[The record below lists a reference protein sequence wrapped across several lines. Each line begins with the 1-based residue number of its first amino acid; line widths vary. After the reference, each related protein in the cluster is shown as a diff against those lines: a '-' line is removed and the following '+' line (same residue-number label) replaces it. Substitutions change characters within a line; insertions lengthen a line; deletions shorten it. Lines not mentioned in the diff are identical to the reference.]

1 MYRNRFTSGTS
12 TSTSPA
18 NGVYGSNKAGTF
30 LKDAING
37 VDCLDIILMGDSNI
51 SSGEYGYS
59 SGFSR
64 VLFDF
69 LKAPEYATA
78 LFPTGVSYP
87 SSGAP
92 NTHPQAYKT
101 MLGNMTT
108 PTTGTSTFV
117 QIIRPNNS
125 TDIGPI
131 GSRGNVLTSA
141 VHEVGTNKPKFACLE
156 ADLYNT
162 YTANYSDS
170 LYISDYCQYVLPSIG
185 FYGNNVDFGGAVG
198 TISTWSLNSYL
209 SKCPSIADWALGFI
223 AIPANNSYGSNALA
237 APWGNNYLRLY
248 STSSIRADQATGVGN
263 TNCQYRVVHA
273 LLDQN
278 GGKFSLTHFDENTSA
293 NRTASH
299 LLNSNTG
306 YSTYRTNGPGT
317 KAYATQ
323 KLNCP
328 QMPSTAGHVIKLG
341 FDGLGFGEKIYGP
354 FIGLWHSVIKKDRKG
369 ISITP
374 FCATGGTRTEHTRD
388 KILYS
393 STAGDNPVNSLLHSF
408 LDEILNRQKENNNG
422 TGKALVVLQ
431 SGINDQPDAPNFAT
445 NVNII
450 IDRIRKVWKEVGG
463 DLNNLAFLIIPT
475 HPTVSTANNWTTT
488 YRSQVINTLPSLIS
502 LTEGKN
508 TTIIDLEKC
517 FNSVKNKLQNFS
529 TANKLVLYANDGLN
543 DSHLRGTSYTNL
555 TTYPLPTSP
564 NWTQQPLNGYDAVA
578 STVIEEILNVI

>member
-1 MYRNRFTSGTS
+1 MYRNRFTSSTS

-18 NGVYGSNKAGTF
+18 NGVYGSDKAGKL

-37 VDCLDIILMGDSNI
+37 IDCLDIIIMGDSNI

-78 LFPTGVSYP
+78 LFPSGLSYP

-92 NTHPQAYKT
+92 ASHPQAYRT
-101 MLGNMTT
+101 MLTNMTT

-125 TDIGPI
+125 TDIGPL
-131 GSRGNVLTSA
+131 GSRGA
-141 VHEVGTNKPKFACLE
+141 VMVSGIHEVGTNKPKFACLE
-156 ADLYNT
+156 ANLFDEWTSAYASSVFIWEYCVNVMPSMG
-162 YTANYSDS
+162 YVNNNNNY
-170 LYISDYCQYVLPSIG
+170 
-185 FYGNNVDFGGAVG
+185 GGAVG
-198 TISTWSLNSYL
+198 TISTWSLNTYL
-209 SKCPSIADWALGFI
+209 SKCPSIADWAFGFI
-223 AIPANNSYGSNALA
+223 AIPENNSYGSNALA
-237 APWGNNYLRLY
+237 APWGNNYIRLY
-248 STSSIRADQATGVGN
+248 STSSIRADQTTGTGN

-273 LLDQN
+273 LLDAS

-299 LLNSNTG
+299 LLNTNTG
-306 YSTYRTNGPGT
+306 YSTHRSAGPAT

-328 QMPSTAGHVIKLG
+328 QMPSNSAHVIKLG
-341 FDGLGFGEKIYGP
+341 FDGLNFGEKIYGP

-369 ISITP
+369 IAITP
-374 FCATGGTRTEHTRD
+374 FCATGGTTTTHTKD
-388 KILYS
+388 KILYA
-393 STAGDNPVNSLLHSF
+393 STPGDNPVNSLLHSF
-408 LDEILNRQKENNNG
+408 LDEIINRQKENNNG
-422 TGKALVVLQ
+422 TGKALIVLQ
-431 SGINDQPDAPNFAT
+431 SGINDQATASDFAT
-445 NVNII
+445 NSNTI
-450 IDRIRKVWKEVGG
+450 IDRIRKVWSEVGG

-475 HPTVSTANNWTTT
+475 HPTLSASNNWTTT
-488 YRSQVINTLPSLIS
+488 YRSVVVNTLPSLIS

-508 TTIIDLEKC
+508 TTIIDLEKS
-517 FNSVKNKLQNFS
+517 FNSIKNKLQNFT

-555 TTYPLPTSP
+555 STYPLPTSP
-564 NWTQQPLNGYDAVA
+564 NYTQQPLNGYDAVVA
-578 STVIEEILNVI
+578 TVIEEIINVI